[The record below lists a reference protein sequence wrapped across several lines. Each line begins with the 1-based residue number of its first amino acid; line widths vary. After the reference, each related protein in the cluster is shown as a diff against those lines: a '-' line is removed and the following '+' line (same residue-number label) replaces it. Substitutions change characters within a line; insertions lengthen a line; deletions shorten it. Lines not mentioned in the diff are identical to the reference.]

1 MLFTFSGKQKKIQG
15 LSAGKYYFDNEG
27 GGLLYQGPAAP
38 SIKKHTYIH
47 GNTNPVPNAFFV
59 GKNRL

>member
-27 GGLLYQGPAAP
+27 GWAVISGTGGPQH
-38 SIKKHTYIH
+38 KKTYLHPRKYKSCSKRIFC
-47 GNTNPVPNAFFV
+47 G
-59 GKNRL
+59 